1 MLEGLDF
8 PADKPKIFTY
18 VKEKLSE
25 QNQDSEIVQWLENNL
40 TDNKQFNNVY
50 ELEVQAAVITQEK

>member
-50 ELEVQAAVITQEK
+50 ELEIQAAVITQEK